1 MKLVSPRLPQRD
13 ACALLS
19 VSPWCHRAL
28 AANPKL
34 WEGFMDTVATAW
46 HSVPSAGNPF
56 VVLDKKLRAT
66 ARKLQGSRAS
76 CRICGMVRELEDCPH
91 FNAGKGSVLTSDGT
105 VEMEASVMDGTD
117 MRCGAVSGLSTVVNP
132 ISLARRVMDKTP
144 HIYLAFDGA
153 EAFARGQGVETRD
166 QSHFITEENIERLK
180 NAKEANRVQIDY
192 TQYNYTDPIC
202 APNDDDNSRTGTVG
216 CVAVDASGGLAS
228 ATSTGGLVNKMAGR
242 IGDTPVIGAGTYA
255 NALCAVSTTGKGEDI
270 IRHTVA
276 RDVVAVMEHRGLSLE
291 EAAARVVAGV
301 PRGSVGLVAVSAA
314 GEVTMPYNTTG
325 MFRACATEDGYS
337 EVAIWPA

>member
-1 MKLVSPRLPQRD
+1 MGWAIALHGGAGDIPRTLPPERREPRLATLRRCLD
-13 ACALLS
+13 LG
-19 VSPWCHRAL
+19 
-28 AANPKL
+28 AA
-34 WEGFMDTVATAW
+34 A
-46 HSVPSAGNPF
+46 
-56 VVLDKKLRAT
+56 LRAGRS
-66 ARKLQGSRAS
+66 ALDVVELV
-76 CRICGMVRELEDCPH
+76 VRELEDCPH

-105 VEMEASVMDGTD
+105 VEMEASVMDGAG

-132 ISLARRVMDKTP
+132 ISLARLIMEKTP

-153 EAFARGQGVETRD
+153 EAFARDQGVEVRD
-166 QSHFITEENIERLK
+166 QNHFITEENIDRLR

-192 TQYNYTDPIC
+192 TQYNYTQPIC
-202 APNDDDNSRTGTVG
+202 APNDNDDDNSRTGTVG
-216 CVAVDASGGLAS
+216 CVAVDASGSLAS

-276 RDVVAVMEHRGLSLE
+276 RDVVAVMEHRGLPLE

-314 GEVTMPYNTTG
+314 GEVTMAYNTTG

-337 EVAIWPA
+337 EVAIWPASA